1 MNIDEIIDDLHGE
14 LQVLEDIKT
23 KLSEAQEN
31 VRESIS
37 MLQMIKVDVE

>member
-23 KLSEAQEN
+23 KLSDAQEN